1 VYLIDTSFSQSVFR
15 AVNKLGS
22 IKIMRNI
29 YCLILAIFLSAT
41 LSAQAKIFKLKNNQV
56 FEGETVK
63 VFARKF
69 NSPLNPTVAKLLDGN
84 GEQFGSTLT
93 IKKFKQGFS
102 FTAPEVSRTKT
113 FNLKVYGGNV
123 SGSEAQEF
131 SIIVFNKA
139 DSSSSDPSGPDTSL
153 EVNEIITNTV
163 VLNETNLSANS
174 NQDLLWAGKKI
185 ANNQGD
191 IVAQRITINDISLE
205 VDNGTLTWNSHD
217 IIHDTGIKQA
227 QVLTNSSTNQT
238 AAVTASGSGDFILKS
253 KNSTTTVIN
262 GSDLGGT
269 VSLPPSGQI
278 LSVLKAEFS
287 VSVDGGSTGSRN
299 LRNASLPAN
308 ARVTR
313 CWYEIS
319 ETFSS
324 ASDLSSMAISIPTD
338 DVDGLVAPITIDDP
352 SDPWDQ
358 GAHVCIQNGIL
369 TNISNKTTDIRN
381 LQLNITGEALNTGA
395 ITVFVEYML

>member
-1 VYLIDTSFSQSVFR
+1 
-15 AVNKLGS
+15 
-22 IKIMRNI
+22 
-29 YCLILAIFLSAT
+29 
-41 LSAQAKIFKLKNNQV
+41 
-56 FEGETVK
+56 
-63 VFARKF
+63 
-69 NSPLNPTVAKLLDGN
+69 
-84 GEQFGSTLT
+84 
-93 IKKFKQGFS
+93 
-102 FTAPEVSRTKT
+102 
-113 FNLKVYGGNV
+113 
-123 SGSEAQEF
+123 
-131 SIIVFNKA
+131 
-139 DSSSSDPSGPDTSL
+139 
-153 EVNEIITNTV
+153 
-163 VLNETNLSANS
+163 
-174 NQDLLWAGKKI
+174 
-185 ANNQGD
+185 
-191 IVAQRITINDISLE
+191 
-205 VDNGTLTWNSHD
+205 
-217 IIHDTGIKQA
+217 
-227 QVLTNSSTNQT
+227 
-238 AAVTASGSGDFILKS
+238 
-253 KNSTTTVIN
+253 
-262 GSDLGGT
+262 
-269 VSLPPSGQI
+269 LPPSGQI